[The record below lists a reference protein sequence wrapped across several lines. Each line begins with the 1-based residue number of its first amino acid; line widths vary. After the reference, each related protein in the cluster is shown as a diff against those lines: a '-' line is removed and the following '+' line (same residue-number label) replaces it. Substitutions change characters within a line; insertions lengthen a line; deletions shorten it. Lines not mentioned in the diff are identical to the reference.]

1 MAAAAAIG
9 ALIAS
14 VQPPTFST
22 YTNEL
27 PCIDI
32 VRVHPC
38 SCPPCLTRFASH
50 DQRARHARVQAE
62 NARYRCQSSYG
73 HHG

>member
-22 YTNEL
+22 YKNEL

-32 VRVHPC
+32 VRVHPR
-38 SCPPCLTRFASH
+38 SCPPCLTRFASGSR
-50 DQRARHARVQAE
+50 DQRARHAR
-62 NARYRCQSSYG
+62 
-73 HHG
+73 